1 MTTRI
6 SGEIA
11 VVDDD
16 RRVVSLL
23 SSIFDGEGYHTGGAY
38 SAEQALRLF
47 EEQDFDMAFI
57 DYRLP
62 GKDGLELLREIKAR
76 WPETEVVMITGEG
89 NIEIAVEAMKLGA
102 CDFVPKPF
110 TVDLIQI
117 TVKKVLEKCHLRKQ
131 TEFLGELSVVGGI
144 ERPVIAESPGMKDLF
159 RLIKTAAVA
168 DANILVTGET
178 GVGKEVV
185 ARTIHQMSSRK
196 GKPFIPVDCASIP
209 DSLLES
215 TFFGHERG
223 AFTDAH
229 QSKPGMVEIANTG
242 TLFLDEI
249 GEMPLSLQAKILRLL
264 QERTFRRVGGAKEK
278 SVDILII
285 AATNRDIDRMV
296 QEETFRSDLY
306 YRLQVVA
313 LHVPPLRERRE
324 DILPLAL
331 SFIDRCKRKNHK
343 EIQGLTPEAAA
354 MLLNYSWPGNVREL
368 ENTIERA
375 VIFCDAPHITKRDLF
390 NIPESVS
397 GIPDSS
403 AIPADT
409 IRLDMNLPDEL
420 PLKEFREIAVRKME
434 RLYVERLLERCGGNV
449 TQAARKAGIARRS
462 FYRLIDRSGACDEA
476 DNPD

>member
-1 MTTRI
+1 MTSRT

-23 SSIFDGEGYHTGGAY
+23 CSIFEGEGHHVGAAY
-38 SAEQALRLF
+38 SAEQALNLF
-47 EEQDFDMAFI
+47 EKQDFDMAFL

-62 GKDGLELLREIKAR
+62 GKDGLELLKEIKAR

-102 CDFVPKPF
+102 CDFMSKPF
-110 TVDLIQI
+110 TVDLIQL
-117 TVKKVLEKCHLRKQ
+117 TARKVLERCRLRQ
-131 TEFLGELSVVGGI
+131 QNEFLGELSVQGGI
-144 ERPVIAESPGMKDLF
+144 ERHIVAESPAMKELF
-159 RLIKTAAVA
+159 RLIKAAAVA
-168 DANILVTGET
+168 EANILITGET
-178 GVGKEVV
+178 GSGKEVV
-185 ARTIHQMSSRK
+185 ARAIHQMSSRK

-229 QSKPGMVEIANTG
+229 QSRPGMVEIAHTG
-242 TLFLDEI
+242 TLLLDEI

-264 QERTFRRVGGAKEK
+264 QERTFRRVGGSKEK
-278 SVDILII
+278 AVDLLVI

-306 YRLQVVA
+306 YRLQVVT

-324 DILPLAL
+324 DIMPLAH
-331 SFIDRCKRKNHK
+331 SFIDRCRRKNHK
-343 EIQGLTPEAAA
+343 EIRGQTPEAAA

-375 VIFCDAPHITKRDLF
+375 VIFCDSPYIQKKDLL
-390 NIPESVS
+390 NIAESVFETV
-397 GIPDSS
+397 G
-403 AIPADT
+403 ADT
-409 IRLDMNLPDEL
+409 IRLEMQLPEEL
-420 PLKEFREIAVRKME
+420 PLKEFREIAVRRAE
-434 RLYVERLLERCGGNV
+434 RMYVEKLLERCEGNV
-449 TQAARKAGIARRS
+449 TQAAKKAGIARRS
-462 FYRLIDRSGACDEA
+462 FYRLIDRSGPPREEG
-476 DNPD
+476 NPD